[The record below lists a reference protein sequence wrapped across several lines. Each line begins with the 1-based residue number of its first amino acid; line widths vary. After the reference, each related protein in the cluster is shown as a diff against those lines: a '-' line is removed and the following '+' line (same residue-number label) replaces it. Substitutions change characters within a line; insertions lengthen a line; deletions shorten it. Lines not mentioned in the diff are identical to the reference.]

1 MCFLKNPMSSLDRT
15 RAKVFR
21 ALGDVLRLKILALLR
36 NGELCVCEIISR
48 LNVPQPLVS
57 RHLKILKECG
67 IVKVRREMNRRYYSV
82 TDKRI
87 FDVIEVVSPDFL
99 ESIRKHTME
108 F

>member
-1 MCFLKNPMSSLDRT
+1 MSSLDRT

-36 NGELCVCEIISR
+36 DGELCVCEIISR
-48 LNVPQPLVS
+48 LNVSQPLVS

-87 FDVIEVVSPDFL
+87 FDVIEVVSPEFL
-99 ESIRKHTME
+99 DSIRRYTIE